1 MIQILWRIYLRPML
15 RSLRLL
21 NEGLLNQDPKKYEIK
36 WVYLKISWNH
46 NTNFTFEEVR
56 LGTSG
61 GTSSS
66 CSTSRSRC
74 GLRCCCCFF
83 QTSEV
88 VEVII
93 VVVVIVAADGSADA
107 QAGFFCH
114 WNFRKNPWKQYSLSF
129 HLTILFVWLDIFT
142 WCKGGVAWNK
152 VSTAPGWSTSSKSS
166 MSSSR
171 SSSSRPGGWRPP
183 LSTRK

>member
-1 MIQILWRIYLRPML
+1 MWVTKNLCGSHNFARLVIL
-15 RSLRLL
+15 
-21 NEGLLNQDPKKYEIK
+21 E
-36 WVYLKISWNH
+36 
-46 NTNFTFEEVR
+46 FTHTLEEVR

-74 GLRCCCCFF
+74 GLRCCCFF

-88 VEVII
+88 VEVVI
-93 VVVVIVAADGSADA
+93 VVVVIVAAA

-114 WNFRKNPWKQYSLSF
+114 
-129 HLTILFVWLDIFT
+129 

-152 VSTAPGWSTSSKSS
+152 VVGIVSSAGWSTSSKSS

-171 SSSSRPGGWRPP
+171 SSSSIGGWRPP
-183 LSTRK
+183 LSTIKESNCTMSKSSEKSPWQDNLHCLPQRLKSTFLEKNFERRVSEGDLEWRKIFNKRWRWF